1 MEVCLPLQAYE
12 LGPPGPQ
19 GPCGCTHRTASIKAW
34 RSQAICRAELSWGGA
49 PGGLSRLS
57 ICPTL
62 DFSSGQDLKVMK
74 SSPMSGSMPGMT
86 PA

>member
-1 MEVCLPLQAYE
+1 MKVRLPLQAYE
-12 LGPPGPQ
+12 LGPLDPRDREGAHTAQPASKPGGVRPSAEQ
-19 GPCGCTHRTASIKAW
+19 N
-34 RSQAICRAELSWGGA
+34 CRGA

-57 ICPTL
+57 IRPTL

-74 SSPMSGSMPGMT
+74 SSPMSGSMLGMT